1 MFWNGWA
8 SPVVLRSSMSLLSL
22 SSPPMAPCFGGDLNF
37 MGGGEEVDM
46 DAGDGLGDTKVFLG
60 TLDMEVFLDSED
72 MVDRGVF
79 VDTVDGMVKA
89 DIETKR
95 K

>member
-1 MFWNGWA
+1 
-8 SPVVLRSSMSLLSL
+8 
-22 SSPPMAPCFGGDLNF
+22 

-72 MVDRGVF
+72 MVDQGSLW
-79 VDTVDGMVKA
+79 TLWMVW
-89 DIETKR
+89 
-95 K
+95 